1 MSIEEDNLPG
11 NEPSNYSTQ
20 KAFGR
25 LRYVYLMVYFTVM
38 RNDSNLASDWLQGPY
53 LYKLYQSYG
62 YSILEIAYLFM
73 TGFVSG
79 AIAGT
84 ALGGVADTWGRRR
97 MCLIF
102 CLTSSISLVARMS
115 TTFSFLMLSHILSGL
130 SAGLLYSVFE
140 TWLVAEYQSRSL
152 PQSLLDSIFATA
164 TFGNGCCAIFAG
176 ILANFLVDW
185 FGIRAPFMAAIILL
199 ATAATTISSLWTENY
214 GESTE
219 KINRSLVETIKSSM
233 KVLFN
238 DSKILSL
245 GLAQTLFE
253 CSMYIFV
260 LLYTPALEQAL
271 EDQRIPLD
279 AIVPLGYLFST
290 LMVAVMIG
298 SLMFRVLTEP
308 SDGSGWMKKYMPLSK
323 GVIVTLALAIAA
335 GAFWTMVLWTNNPK
349 CLVAAFHVFEFTV
362 GVYFPTMSSLKAEI
376 IPDESRAGVMSLL
389 RVPMNIGVC
398 AILWQTRSNYSPPLF
413 QSGNIDMRILF
424 YTALLLPLP
433 AFALM
438 DGLSAT
444 PPMGWNTW
452 NKYGCNIQ
460 DKLVRETADVMV
472 EKGWYLDKQQRIC
485 HWQFSKHNHRHL
497 FLFFS
502 ISLGF
507 LKAGYKYL
515 NLDDCWQSENRDYN
529 GSIIVDRYSFPHGI
543 SVVADYVHSKG
554 RMASLGHEAADA
566 NDYASWTVDYLK
578 YDNCNFRDGISGKER
593 YKRMGDALKA
603 TGRNITF
610 SICNWGSGKALA
622 WHSLACGTRLEH
634 HVTDHYTMIENPWE
648 WANEIGHAFRTHD
661 DIIASW
667 DSVVEIL
674 DVHAQVVHYGGPG
687 HWADPDMLE
696 VGNGALT
703 VEESRTHFSLWAAM
717 KAPLIL
723 GNDLTNMPEWVYEIL
738 TNANAISVNQDPLG
752 LPALRVVHLPGELD
766 IWAGPLS
773 GGSMVVVL
781 VNYRDSRQTIS
792 FAPTVLDYFGDHI
805 LIEDLWTGKT
815 YEVVDSQWSS
825 SVPPHG
831 CKMLK
836 LTNGTSVPY
845 SEGVDDQNSNDISV
859 STGIKDVSSTGK
871 VEVLGETIYEAEAI
885 VNSVSG
891 LSRRKGGCAAC
902 TSQARVIAIG
912 KVHPLES
919 GSLTFNNITGPGH
932 YKIVLR
938 YMDCLSWSSCGDYW
952 TRRWG
957 LRLRVNDGE
966 STYVWLRKIG
976 NLKDVRQF
984 SMGVYLEKDIN
995 SITLDNPEG
1004 DGPSMDSIMLI
1015 RSSDQSVQ
1023 KSKGEIWTLGTLSE
1037 DPLAGDFWILTGMR
1051 YIFDYMLDAAILLS
1065 GLSVLGA
1072 GAYFT
1077 FRCITKKMAT
1087 LRPTYQQVQSS
1098 DETEL
1103 PTVQFLDSTTNI
1115 A

>member
-1 MSIEEDNLPG
+1 TRL
-11 NEPSNYSTQ
+11 NYT
-20 KAFGR
+20 
-25 LRYVYLMVYFTVM
+25 
-38 RNDSNLASDWLQGPY
+38 
-53 LYKLYQSYG
+53 
-62 YSILEIAYLFM
+62 I
-73 TGFVSG
+73 
-79 AIAGT
+79 
-84 ALGGVADTWGRRR
+84 
-97 MCLIF
+97 
-102 CLTSSISLVARMS
+102 
-115 TTFSFLMLSHILSGL
+115 TFI
-130 SAGLLYSVFE
+130 
-140 TWLVAEYQSRSL
+140 
-152 PQSLLDSIFATA
+152 
-164 TFGNGCCAIFAG
+164 
-176 ILANFLVDW
+176 
-185 FGIRAPFMAAIILL
+185 
-199 ATAATTISSLWTENY
+199 
-214 GESTE
+214 
-219 KINRSLVETIKSSM
+219 
-233 KVLFN
+233 
-238 DSKILSL
+238 
-245 GLAQTLFE
+245 
-253 CSMYIFV
+253 
-260 LLYTPALEQAL
+260 
-271 EDQRIPLD
+271 
-279 AIVPLGYLFST
+279 
-290 LMVAVMIG
+290 
-298 SLMFRVLTEP
+298 
-308 SDGSGWMKKYMPLSK
+308 
-323 GVIVTLALAIAA
+323 
-335 GAFWTMVLWTNNPK
+335 
-349 CLVAAFHVFEFTV
+349 
-362 GVYFPTMSSLKAEI
+362 
-376 IPDESRAGVMSLL
+376 
-389 RVPMNIGVC
+389 
-398 AILWQTRSNYSPPLF
+398 
-413 QSGNIDMRILF
+413 QSGNIDMRILL
-424 YTALLLPLP
+424 YAALLLPLP
-433 AFALM
+433 TFALM

-472 EKGWYLDKQQRIC
+472 KK
-485 HWQFSKHNHRHL
+485 
-497 FLFFS
+497 
-502 ISLGF
+502 GF

-543 SVVADYVHSKG
+543 SAVADYVHSKG
-554 RMASLGHEAADA
+554 LYFGIYSSAGYQTCAGNFIICFLVRQNALALHAFLYLPGKILGRMASLGHEVDDA
-566 NDYASWTVDYLK
+566 KDYASWTVDFLK

-610 SICNWGSGKALA
+610 SICNWGS
-622 WHSLACGTRLEH
+622 
-634 HVTDHYTMIENPWE
+634 ENPWE
-648 WANEIGHAFRTHD
+648 WANEIGHTFRTHD

-723 GNDLTNMPEWVYEIL
+723 GNDLTNMPEWVYKIL

-781 VNYRDSRQTIS
+781 VNYRDSRQTLS
-792 FAPTVLDYFGDHI
+792 FAPTVLDYFGDYI
-805 LIEDLWTGKT
+805 QIEDLWTGKT
-815 YEVVDSQWSS
+815 YEVVDSQYVRWSS
-825 SVPPHG
+825 SVPAHG

-836 LTNGTSVPY
+836 LSNGTSVPY
-845 SEGVDDQNSNDISV
+845 LEGVDNQSSNDTSFV
-859 STGIKDVSSTGK
+859 TGIKDASSTGK
-871 VEVLGETIYEAEAI
+871 VEVLAESIYEAEAI

-957 LRLRVNDGE
+957 LRLRVNHGE

-976 NLKDVRQF
+976 NLEDVRQF
-984 SMGVYLEKDIN
+984 SMGVYLDKDIN

-1023 KSKGEIWTLGTLSE
+1023 KLKGEIWTLGTSSE
-1037 DPLAGDFWILTGMR
+1037 DPLAGDFWILTGLR
-1051 YIFDYMLDAAILLS
+1051 YIFDYLLDAAILLS
-1065 GLSVLGA
+1065 GLSLLGA

-1077 FRCITKKMAT
+1077 VRCVKIRMAR
-1087 LRPTYQQVQSS
+1087 LRPSYQQVQSS

-1103 PTVQFLDSTTNI
+1103 PTVKFLESTTNI
-1115 A
+1115 L